1 MLYDLHAV
9 TDNIGDK
16 FAAWSYYHA
25 LLKVTCRHALYGLT
39 IKLVSRHAAVIG
51 PITQDA
57 MANLTKPGMYHATCA
72 VTHAIHLGLQG
83 KRVMLTVES
92 LSFASTQCHWARP

>member
-25 LLKVTCRHALYGLT
+25 LLKRPADMHC
-39 IKLVSRHAAVIG
+39 
-51 PITQDA
+51 
-57 MANLTKPGMYHATCA
+57 MA
-72 VTHAIHLGLQG
+72 
-83 KRVMLTVES
+83 
-92 LSFASTQCHWARP
+92 